1 MRYVLER
8 TPTQPVVIFRMKTF
22 YTCLAL
28 CCFVLISFAFA
39 PLTSAAEPLNDSD
52 AKFMVLY
59 EQVLKGF
66 VQSNLQVAK
75 DAAHALPNGDG
86 KAIEDAK
93 DLKEGRAAF
102 ATLSQHAEKIVAGHP
117 DYHVFYCPMVK
128 QDWVQKSTT
137 VANPY
142 LGADMLTCGVEK
154 KNP

>member
-1 MRYVLER
+1 
-8 TPTQPVVIFRMKTF
+8 MKTF
-22 YTCLAL
+22 SSRTCLLGFCAAL
-28 CCFVLISFAFA
+28 ALAAA
-39 PLTSAAEPLNDSD
+39 PARAAGPLSDAD

-75 DAAHALPNGDG
+75 DAAHALPNGEG
-86 KAIEDAK
+86 QGILDAK

-117 DYHVFYCPMVK
+117 EFHVFNCPMVNK
-128 QDWVQKSTT
+128 DWVQQQTT

-154 KNP
+154 KNQ